1 MKGQR
6 YDSYAAQKYD
16 QRIGF
21 VAFPIVNII
30 VWIVGALIS
39 GQINP
44 FDTSAGAYGMRSLVV
59 WLPWIVNGLIV
70 LGALILRRHIAFGY
84 LVSLAGFTTVGV
96 GLGLISVVAYFV
108 SAPLQAVFDLV
119 GFLIFLLLIIAVG
132 GWFLFKMFGVLRKW
146 WAV

>member
-1 MKGQR
+1 MR
-6 YDSYAAQKYD
+6 AYDSYAEQKYD

-30 VWIVGALIS
+30 LWILTALIS

-44 FDTSAGAYGMRSLVV
+44 FDKSAGAYSMRSTVV
-59 WLPWIVNGLIV
+59 WLPWAVNALIV
-70 LGALILRRHIAFGY
+70 VGALIVRRHIAFGY
-84 LVSLAGFTTVGV
+84 LISLVGFAMVFV

-108 SAPLQAVFDLV
+108 SAPLQALFDLG
-119 GFLIFLLLIIAVG
+119 GFLFFLLLIVVVG
-132 GWFLFKMFGVLRKW
+132 GWFLFKMFRVLKRW